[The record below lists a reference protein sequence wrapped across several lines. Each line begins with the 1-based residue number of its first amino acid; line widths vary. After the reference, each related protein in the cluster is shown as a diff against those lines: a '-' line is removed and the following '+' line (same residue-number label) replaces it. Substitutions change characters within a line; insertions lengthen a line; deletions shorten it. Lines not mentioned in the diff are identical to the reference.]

1 MVANPRRKLHPCSN
15 VSHMAAPRSI
25 DRSGSL
31 RGDAALTLRIT
42 RPLAS
47 KLKAEAKRRRMSV
60 GALVRIYIEG
70 GLVRAGNPTGTSLK
84 ARRLKRLKA
93 S

>member
-1 MVANPRRKLHPCSN
+1 
-15 VSHMAAPRSI
+15 MAAPRSI

-31 RGDAALTLRIT
+31 RGDAAITLRLT

-47 KLKAEAKRRRMSV
+47 KLKAEAKKRRMSV

-70 GLVRAGNPTGTSLK
+70 GLVRAGNATGTSLK
-84 ARRLKRLKA
+84 ARRMKQRLKA

>member
-1 MVANPRRKLHPCSN
+1 
-15 VSHMAAPRSI
+15 MAAPRSI

-60 GALVRIYIEG
+60 GALVRLYTER
-70 GLVRAGNPTGTSLK
+70 GLASAGIAAGSSLK
-84 ARRLKRLKA
+84 TRRIKKKRLA
-93 S
+93 A